1 MFSKLSKMLGKG
13 SAETQPKEDIVEYE
27 GFRIIAAPI
36 SEGNGYRVA
45 ARIEKT
51 INGTVKTH
59 QLIRADVISTLEDAE
74 TASVLKAK
82 QIIDQQGDQIF

>member
-1 MFSKLSKMLGKG
+1 MFGKLSKMLGMG
-13 SAETQPKEDIVEYE
+13 SGEAPVKEEVTEYE
-27 GFRIIAAPI
+27 GYRIIAAPI

-51 INGTVKTH
+51 IDGSVKTH
-59 QLIRADVISTLEDAE
+59 QLIRADVISTLDDAE

-82 QIIDQQGDQIF
+82 QVIDQQGDQIF